1 MSGHW
6 TLQQLVPHAEV
17 ERERGGLTLG
27 SAPLN
32 SCFSGSRKSEGT
44 ETTLSSVASPHSGH
58 TAAGTG
64 YQQSVHVVF

>member
-1 MSGHW
+1 MSRPW
-6 TLQQLVPHAEV
+6 TLRQFVTHAEV
-17 ERERGGLTLG
+17 ERERGGLTPG

-44 ETTLSSVASPHSGH
+44 ETTLSRVASPHSGR